1 MMVVHMNLIMLMEMV
16 IWTGFLLMGE
26 PLQI

>member
-1 MMVVHMNLIMLMEMV
+1 MMVVLMSLIMLMKMV